1 MWTSDGLTIVWRR
14 EYDMTGMDGR
24 DTRCVVFGYCNR
36 GGPAFSIMAVGK
48 RITGVGSGGGVAN
61 PFDLLTSSCVF
72 LLFVLFCFVFFLFFS
87 FLFSSFLPPLLFST
101 SVRNPFTPQRK
112 NAVY

>member
-48 RITGVGSGGGVAN
+48 RITGDGSGGGVAD

-72 LLFVLFCFVFFLFFS
+72 LLFLLFLFFS
-87 FLFSSFLPPLLFST
+87 FLPPLLSST